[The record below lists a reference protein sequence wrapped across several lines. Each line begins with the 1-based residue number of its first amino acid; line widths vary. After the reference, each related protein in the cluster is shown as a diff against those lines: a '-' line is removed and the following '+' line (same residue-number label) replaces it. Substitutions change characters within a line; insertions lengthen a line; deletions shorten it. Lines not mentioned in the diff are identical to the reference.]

1 MVDKI
6 EHIFI
11 VLGLQ
16 TKSVLKHK
24 KKHAYTIYIDKH
36 GASMC
41 VGPLGNCPVYSYD
54 AVKTTQG

>member
-11 VLGLQ
+11 VLRLQ

-24 KKHAYTIYIDKH
+24 KNHAYTICIDKH
-36 GASMC
+36 GVSMC
-41 VGPLGNCPVYSYD
+41 VGPVGNCPVCLCI
-54 AVKTTQG
+54 KI